1 MTHTQNNF
9 REGYK
14 MFAKKLLV
22 IVIFALFLSGLAIAA
37 EAPATHP
44 KTGAPLICD
53 CIKGTP
59 KSIDGNLDDWSLK
72 SITPAVLDVKEQIFT
87 GVESW
92 TGTPDCSG
100 NFYLMWDDK
109 NIYVGAVIKDDKLV
123 VNKDAGNIW
132 NADAVEVF
140 FTLPQ
145 AAATTGTEHYQFGLT
160 AKNQKWTWCNMENA
174 GNKEPDYVQVA
185 STTAADGYTIEAAI
199 AYSNLKSLNFTAGG
213 VLGFHAVLDDTDVT
227 DREMQM
233 TWTGRE
239 AHNQTLGYGQFTLA
253 SVASAVDSSDKAS
266 LTWGAIK
273 AK

>member
-1 MTHTQNNF
+1 
-9 REGYK
+9 

-22 IVIFALFLSGLAIAA
+22 IVIFALFLSSLAIAA
-37 EAPATHP
+37 EAPATNP

-53 CIKGTP
+53 CVKGTP
-59 KSIDGNLDDWSLK
+59 SSIDGNLGDWSLNAM
-72 SITPAVLDVKEQIFT
+72 TPAVLDVSEQIFT

-92 TGTPDCSG
+92 TGIPDCSG
-100 NFYLMWDDK
+100 NFYLMWDNT
-109 NIYVGAVIKDDKLV
+109 NIYVGAVIKDDKLA
-123 VNKDAGNIW
+123 VNKDGANIW

-145 AAATTGTEHYQFGLT
+145 AAATHTTTEHYQYGLT
-160 AKNQKWTWCNMENA
+160 AKSQKWNWCNMESA

-199 AYSNLKSLNFTAGG
+199 AYSNMKSLNFTAGE
-213 VLGFHAVLDDTDVT
+213 VLGFHAVLDDTDAT

-239 AHNQTLGYGQFTLA
+239 AHDQTLGYGQFTLA
-253 SVASAVDSSDKAS
+253 SVASAVDSSGKAS